1 MPSFASPS
9 RLILAL
15 IAAGATTTFVAPL
28 LATSNSA
35 NVFATQE
42 DPTAEQIMAAS
53 VKGLGGREAIFKI
66 KSLHTVMT
74 MSAQGA
80 ELQLESFWS
89 REGGRMSKTVL
100 PQGEVL
106 MASDGKV
113 GWMKSPTG
121 YVLLD
126 EKQTED
132 LNNQAGMFMNMLD
145 PQKALAERQGTA
157 ANAGKETFA
166 DKECWRVH
174 IKRGDG
180 KESDMFFEVATSMPV
195 GGVSAEKKGDV
206 ETKSKMLLGDWQ
218 EVQGVKF
225 FHSMRIETIGQQ
237 TTAIEMKVTKVEIN
251 TLDAATFAMPEEVR
265 KLADARPAATAPAAA
280 PAKVITLESMTPEQ
294 QKNAKEALDGM
305 LKSGDVEKMKMMV
318 KQLEPMLG
326 MIPANERVSIEYAI
340 QEVKK
345 EIAKLGG

>member
-1 MPSFASPS
+1 MPSIATPS
-9 RLILAL
+9 CLL
-15 IAAGATTTFVAPL
+15 IAMFATGSSASLIAPAFT
-28 LATSNSA
+28 ATSIAIST
-35 NVFATQE
+35 ATLD
-42 DPTAEQIMAAS
+42 DPTADQIMAAS
-53 VKGLGGREAIFKI
+53 VKALGGREAIFKI
-66 KSLHTVMT
+66 KSLRTVMT

-80 ELQLESFWS
+80 EMQLESFWS
-89 REGGRMSKTVL
+89 RDGGRMSKTVL

-113 GWMKSPTG
+113 GWMKSPAG

-132 LNNQAGMFMNMLD
+132 LNNQAGLFMNMLD
-145 PQKALAERQGTA
+145 PQKALAERKGTA
-157 ANAGKETFA
+157 ENAGKETFA

-180 KESDMFFEVATSMPV
+180 KESDIFYDVATSMPV
-195 GGVSAEKKGDV
+195 GGLSVEKKGEV
-206 ETKSKMLLGDWQ
+206 EIKSKMSLGDWQ
-218 EVQGVKF
+218 DEQGVKF
-225 FHSMRIETIGQQ
+225 FHVMKIETTGAQ

-251 TLDAATFAMPEEVR
+251 TLDAATFAMPEEVK

-280 PAKVITLESMTPEQ
+280 AVPVITFESMNAEQ
-294 QKNAKEALDGM
+294 QKIAKQALDGM
-305 LKSGDVEKMKMMV
+305 LQSGDVEKMKLMV

-326 MIPANERVSIEYAI
+326 MIPANERLPMQYAI

-345 EIAKLGG
+345 EIAKKGG